1 MAWFALQDEPPYK
14 FEQENPFASEED
26 SAEIASVGYR
36 YRKWD
41 LDNGIILV
49 CRCELDG
56 VLRTPNGENQF
67 LTIKAL
73 NEWDSKVILFSR
85 CNFWYTK
92 TDVTSFESDLFLPL
106 EFNFEA

>member
-1 MAWFALQDEPPYK
+1 MKGEPPYK
-14 FEQENPFASEED
+14 FEHENPFASEED
-26 SAEIASVGYR
+26 PAEVASVAYR

-56 VLRTPNGENQF
+56 VLLTPNGEHQF

-73 NEWDSKVILFSR
+73 NEWDSKV
-85 CNFWYTK
+85 
-92 TDVTSFESDLFLPL
+92 
-106 EFNFEA
+106 